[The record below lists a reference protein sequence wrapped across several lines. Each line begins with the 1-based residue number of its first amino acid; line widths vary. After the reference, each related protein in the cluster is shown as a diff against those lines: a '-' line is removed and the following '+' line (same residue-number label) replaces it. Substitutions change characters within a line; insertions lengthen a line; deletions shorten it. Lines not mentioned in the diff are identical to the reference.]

1 MATLTNVQMPANA
14 VSAPAAAP
22 AIADPAPLGLAAFA
36 LTTFILSTA
45 NAGLIPKGAEPVV
58 LGVALAY
65 GGVAQLCAGMWEFRR
80 NNTFGATAFS
90 SYGAFWIS
98 FALLVWLFASKL
110 EPSAAHLGIGV
121 YLLAWSIFTT
131 YMTIECRKHAKPVYV
146 TFLLLTPTFYLLAF
160 GALFGI
166 PSLGLLGGYL
176 GIATAAAAWYAS
188 YVTLSKAG

>member
-1 MATLTNVQMPANA
+1 MAILTNVQTPQAS
-14 VSAPAAAP
+14 VSAPAV
-22 AIADPAPLGLAAFA
+22 ADPAPLGLAAFG
-36 LTTFILSTA
+36 LTTFVLSTA

-110 EPSAAHLGIGV
+110 DPAAAHLGIGV

-131 YMTIECRKHAKPVYV
+131 YMTYECRKHAKPVYV
-146 TFLLLTPTFYLLAF
+146 TFLLVTVTFYLLAF

-166 PSLGLLGGYL
+166 PTLGLLGGYL
-176 GIATAAAAWYAS
+176 GIATAVAAWYAS
-188 YVTLSKAG
+188 YFILARA

>member
-1 MATLTNVQMPANA
+1 MATLTNVQMPTAASAA
-14 VSAPAAAP
+14 VAP

-45 NAGLIPKGAEPVV
+45 NSGLMPKGAEPVV

-110 EPSAAHLGIGV
+110 DPAAAHLGIGV
-121 YLLAWSIFTT
+121 FLLGWSIFTT

-146 TFLLLTPTFYLLAF
+146 TFLLVTVTFYLLAF
-160 GALFGI
+160 GALFSI
-166 PSLGLLGGYL
+166 PTLGLLGGYS

-188 YVTLSKAG
+188 YLLLSRA